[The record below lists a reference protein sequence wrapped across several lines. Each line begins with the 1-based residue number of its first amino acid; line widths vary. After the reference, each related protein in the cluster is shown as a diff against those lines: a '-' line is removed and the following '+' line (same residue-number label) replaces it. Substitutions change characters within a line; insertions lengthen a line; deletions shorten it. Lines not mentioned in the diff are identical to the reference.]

1 MLFAK
6 IVSDNLN
13 GFLQDCKTAY
23 DNFCIDGSTCE
34 AIADGVVSFMVVVV
48 LADTLAKLS

>member
-6 IVSDNLN
+6 TVSDTLD
-13 GFLQDCKTAY
+13 GFLQNCKAIY
-23 DNFCIDGSTCE
+23 DNICIDGSTCDS
-34 AIADGVVSFMVVVV
+34 IADGVVSFMVLVV

>member
-6 IVSDNLN
+6 TVSDSLN
-13 GFLQDCKTAY
+13 GFLQNCKTAY
-23 DNFCIDGSTCE
+23 NNICIDGSTCD
-34 AIADGVVSFMVVVV
+34 AIADGFVSFMVVVV

>member
-6 IVSDNLN
+6 TVSDSLN
-13 GFLQDCKTAY
+13 GFLQNCKTAY
-23 DNFCIDGSTCE
+23 DNICIDGSTCD
-34 AIADGVVSFMVVVV
+34 AIADGFVSVMVLVV